1 MPFKGVDSG
10 LKIGLSQESITFDN
24 FAHCKDRN
32 KCKIIVEK
40 NIKKVSTSLIAS
52 MLMNR
57 ARIHLLEAG
66 LMAKSLAHQKHAPAN
81 D

>member
-1 MPFKGVDSG
+1 MSMPFKGVDSG

-40 NIKKVSTSLIAS
+40 T
-52 MLMNR
+52 
-57 ARIHLLEAG
+57 
-66 LMAKSLAHQKHAPAN
+66 
-81 D
+81 